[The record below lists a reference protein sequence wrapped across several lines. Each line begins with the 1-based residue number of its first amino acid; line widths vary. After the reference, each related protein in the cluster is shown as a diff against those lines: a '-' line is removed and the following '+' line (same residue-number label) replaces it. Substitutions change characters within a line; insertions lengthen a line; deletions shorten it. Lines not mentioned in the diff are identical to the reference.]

1 MRVTFCRRAR
11 TGDALVRPGGAVVR
25 LVLGQDGAQVC
36 LAEDQHMVQH
46 LAAQG
51 AGEAFADPV
60 HPRHLDCA
68 ARHPV
73 PAASNTA
80 SKERVK
86 FDPRSRIR
94 NRMSPEPLAGAE
106 GEVAGLVHRP
116 FAGRAGG
123 DATQVESIG
132 RRAPVKADP
141 VS

>member
-1 MRVTFCRRAR
+1 M
-11 TGDALVRPGGAVVR
+11 R

-51 AGEAFADPV
+51 P
-60 HPRHLDCA
+60 
-68 ARHPV
+68 ARRSQIPFIRGTWTAQRGILV

-106 GEVAGLVHRP
+106 GEVARLHRP
-116 FAGRAGG
+116 FAGLEATPPKCNPAG
-123 DATQVESIG
+123 AVP
-132 RRAPVKADP
+132 R
-141 VS
+141 